1 MVQYPYLLVA
11 EKSLLALI
19 PLVINSL
26 ERNAKPSKIYI
37 IVPHQE
43 VSEFKSCVQGHI
55 SIISENDVL
64 PDWSIKRVRQQL
76 KQKQRA
82 GWYLQQFLK
91 LSFGEFAN
99 LSEYV
104 IWDADTV
111 ALTAPKLTDGSTTYF
126 CKSREY
132 HRPYFGVYTQLLNN
146 QPSLE
151 CSVIS
156 QYMLIKTSV
165 VRCLQTQIQ
174 ANSRSKCWISGI
186 LETIPGED
194 ASEFSEYET
203 YANFFNMQNPTQCKL
218 TNTKWFR
225 YGAAIIDDPHSMTLE
240 AVTNKFRGYQHVAFE
255 RHPASLRR
263 KLIAKLL
270 LFLGK

>member
-19 PLVINSL
+19 PLVIKSL
-26 ERNAKPSKIYI
+26 EQNAKPSKIYI
-37 IVPHQE
+37 IVPDQE
-43 VSEFKSCVQGHI
+43 VSEFKSCVQCHI

-64 PDWSIKRVRQQL
+64 PDWSINRVRHQL

-111 ALTAPKLTDGSTTYF
+111 ALSAPKLTDGSNTYF

-132 HRPYFGVYTQLLNN
+132 HKPYFSVYTQLLNN
-146 QPSLE
+146 QPSLK

-165 VRCLQTQIQ
+165 ANCMQTQIKI
-174 ANSRSKCWISGI
+174 NC
-186 LETIPGED
+186 
-194 ASEFSEYET
+194 
-203 YANFFNMQNPTQCKL
+203 
-218 TNTKWFR
+218 
-225 YGAAIIDDPHSMTLE
+225 
-240 AVTNKFRGYQHVAFE
+240 
-255 RHPASLRR
+255 
-263 KLIAKLL
+263 
-270 LFLGK
+270 